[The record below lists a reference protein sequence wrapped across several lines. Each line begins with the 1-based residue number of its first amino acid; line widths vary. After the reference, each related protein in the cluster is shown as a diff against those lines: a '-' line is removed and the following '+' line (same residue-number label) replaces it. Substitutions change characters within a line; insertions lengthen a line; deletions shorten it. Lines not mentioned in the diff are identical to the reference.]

1 MLLPFLFTIKIIRDT
16 TKINLTEAN
25 IGVQSTEQ
33 MSASKVTTKVQKNN
47 NNKKN
52 SNRNKRI

>member
-25 IGVQSTEQ
+25 IGGTEYR
-33 MSASKVTTKVQKNN
+33 ADECIKGY
-47 NNKKN
+47 NKGTEK
-52 SNRNKRI
+52 